1 MKGGRFESAQGTCP
15 HCRSMESRRGNGSVF
30 LSHVY
35 VSLLLSLPLS
45 PSGPPKKTTETPTI
59 PTYTEKTRL
68 HMLGITLLLLCYVEE
83 NFLIMETFRWDGSG
97 TSAHRMSGCVKKQ
110 VRKHHFTMDW
120 TQEGNRSMKSKHTQK
135 KILPLLLIDVPFV
148 SWITSLPLQ

>member
-1 MKGGRFESAQGTCP
+1 MA
-15 HCRSMESRRGNGSVF
+15 GSIPLRAHVHIVVPWRVGEATDLCFSLMSTF
-30 LSHVY
+30 LSF
-35 VSLLLSLPLS
+35 SLSSPLTLR
-45 PSGPPKKTTETPTI
+45 PSKKNTETPTI

>member
-1 MKGGRFESAQGTCP
+1 MA
-15 HCRSMESRRGNGSVF
+15 GSNLLRAYVHVVVPWSVGEATDLCFSLMSTF
-30 LSHVY
+30 LS
-35 VSLLLSLPLS
+35 SLSLPLS

-110 VRKHHFTMDW
+110 VRKHNFTMDW

-148 SWITSLPLQ
+148 SWITSLPLL